1 MIQQGLLPRD
11 SFRWNPGL
19 VAMTGSTVVN
29 GFRENT
35 RLEIVRDVPGID
47 TPAMAHGG
55 KAAARKQTRTQD
67 EHRQIPGMPGSVSA
81 GGSE

>member
-1 MIQQGLLPRD
+1 VILLGGTQAGGDDRVHRSQWD
-11 SFRWNPGL
+11 RK
-19 VAMTGSTVVN
+19 
-29 GFRENT
+29 NT